1 MFNLEVGMKQ
11 IFETELDD
19 SDISNLAS
27 FFKAVS
33 DETRLR
39 ILMTLLLSREL
50 CVCDLA
56 SILSLTKSAVS
67 HQLSQLKLKKL
78 ITCRRDGAYMYY
90 SLSDK
95 HVEKVLK
102 IAFEHIKE

>member
-1 MFNLEVGMKQ
+1 MKQ

-56 SILSLTKSAVS
+56 SSLSLTKSAVS
-67 HQLSQLKLKKL
+67 HQLRILKSSKL
-78 ITCRRDGAYMYY
+78 VKFHKVGNTVYY
-90 SLSDK
+90 SLDDN
-95 HVEKVLK
+95 
-102 IAFEHIKE
+102 HIKEIFEKGYEHINEI